1 MPQPTQMWIYLY
13 RFTFTPTESAAP
25 VLPHRPQAQAGGAAA
40 EVPPHDQGD
49 DNAQIDHDVVVE
61 QPPAQHRDLGQA
73 GNGQVRKAIFDVLIV
88 VHHRPA
94 DRLDAVAHKEVHPQA
109 EGGQGQTGNV
119 LVGLEGHGEG
129 GEQQAAQGPHQ
140 EGGQDPDPQAVGI
153 AADDIAEDGSHGHD
167 ALHAQVQAAG
177 LLHHDLPYRAIEQGD
192 VIDHDVV
199 DKGGDHPK
207 FIHFH

>member
-1 MPQPTQMWIYLY
+1 M
-13 RFTFTPTESAAP
+13 
-25 VLPHRPQAQAGGAAA
+25 
-40 EVPPHDQGD
+40 
-49 DNAQIDHDVVVE
+49 VE